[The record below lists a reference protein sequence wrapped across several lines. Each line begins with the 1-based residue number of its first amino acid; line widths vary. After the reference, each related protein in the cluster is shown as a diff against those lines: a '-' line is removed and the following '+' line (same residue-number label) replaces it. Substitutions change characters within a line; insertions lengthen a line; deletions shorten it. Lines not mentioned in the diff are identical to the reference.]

1 MRRDAVLGSATL
13 ALGALYYW
21 LADSVI
27 VSQLADA
34 IGPQGL
40 PKIYAVG
47 LIALSLV
54 LIGSSARASPESRVP
69 LPGSDLAP
77 PDSRAAFYRAAGML
91 AIGIVYV
98 LAVPYLGYMLA
109 IAAVIATTIYYQ
121 GGELSRRTLVI
132 ALAGGVFFWV
142 LFVVLM
148 GISQPPG
155 FFPPRI

>member
-21 LADSVI
+21 LADSVT
-27 VSQLADA
+27 VSTLADP

-40 PKIYAVG
+40 PKIYALG
-47 LIALSLV
+47 LIALSLTLIATSARSV
-54 LIGSSARASPESRVP
+54 QSRPPNPASRTGLYRPLGMLLIGVA
-69 LPGSDLAP
+69 
-77 PDSRAAFYRAAGML
+77 
-91 AIGIVYV
+91 YV
-98 LAVPYLGYMLA
+98 VIVPYAGYMLS

-121 GGELSRRTLVI
+121 GGALTRRTVLV

-148 GISQPPG
+148 GITQPPG
-155 FFPPRI
+155 FFPPRV